1 MAAEPGGRVAAGGR
15 RHDRGDVPCCAV
27 RAGDARRPAHQPGHE
42 GDLRLSTLPA
52 DLVRRRCGWLLDAN
66 TAMYLVGAEHP
77 NNASARRLVEASVS
91 RQDRLLIDD
100 EVLQKIRR
108 RYAAPR
114 SS

>member
-1 MAAEPGGRVAAGGR
+1 
-15 RHDRGDVPCCAV
+15 
-27 RAGDARRPAHQPGHE
+27 
-42 GDLRLSTLPA
+42 
-52 DLVRRRCGWLLDAN
+52 
-66 TAMYLVGAEHP
+66 MYLVGAEHP